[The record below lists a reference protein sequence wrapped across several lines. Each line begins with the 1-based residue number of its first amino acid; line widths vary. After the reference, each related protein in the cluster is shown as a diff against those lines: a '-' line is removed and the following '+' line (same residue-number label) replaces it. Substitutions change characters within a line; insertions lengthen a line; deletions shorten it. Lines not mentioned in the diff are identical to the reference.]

1 MEIPTEIARMTMETF
16 SEEDG
21 ELALGLLWR
30 SSPETWQ
37 SDTDRILRAIL
48 KLSAGSIHR
57 IKHYIRLAESDYR
70 DVLYEAGDY

>member
-1 MEIPTEIARMTMETF
+1 MEIPKEIARMTMEMF
-16 SEEDG
+16 SGEDG
-21 ELALGLLWR
+21 ELALSLLQR

-48 KLSAGSIHR
+48 KLSAGSIYH